1 MSPSLMKHKI
11 TFSSI
16 VVQRK
21 TLPRK
26 IRKKEIRKSNT
37 KQKKFVLFFM
47 LEVEALK
54 TKQKKKTRIQNLNAL
69 MNSHYK
75 LLQIRR

>member
-54 TKQKKKTRIQNLNAL
+54 TKKKTK
-69 MNSHYK
+69 NSKPKCSYEQS
-75 LLQIRR
+75 L